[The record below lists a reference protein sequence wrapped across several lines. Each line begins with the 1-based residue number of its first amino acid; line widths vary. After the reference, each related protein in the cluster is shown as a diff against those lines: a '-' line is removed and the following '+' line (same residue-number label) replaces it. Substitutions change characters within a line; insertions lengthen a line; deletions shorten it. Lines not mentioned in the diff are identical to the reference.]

1 MAEPSDNAAGLRKR
15 PAQGTMPAV
24 HARSPP
30 MSRPFRVPVFLLQ
43 SAVAGLAL
51 AFVVL
56 HFAPGLVERL
66 RGSDPQA
73 AGPAPSSYAAAVK
86 HASPAVVSLYANR
99 IVTERVLL
107 PPDPITQRFSGLTVG
122 PTVRRRESILGS
134 GVIVSQDGYV
144 LTNHHVITGAQQ
156 IRIALWDGRVT
167 DARVIGSDAE
177 TDLAVL
183 KVEGNGLPALGLDP
197 AVTLEVGD
205 VVLAIGNALGLSQ
218 TVTLGIVSGL
228 GRTPL
233 NQAIEEEF
241 IQTDAAINEG
251 NSGGALI
258 SASGQLVGIN
268 TFVLGRRS
276 GAEGIG
282 FAIPMSV
289 AADVFAQIRDTGV
302 VRRGWMGVE
311 YGDAPV
317 LPGSSDA
324 LSPRGV
330 ALTEIYVG
338 GPAHAAGLMPGDVLL
353 SFDGE
358 SIDDQAAL
366 RAREAAKPPGSSV
379 EVAGLRAGVPFV
391 ARLDLIQRPS
401 ANR

>member
-1 MAEPSDNAAGLRKR
+1 MAEPTDNADGLRGP
-15 PAQGTMPAV
+15 PAQGTMPA
-24 HARSPP
+24 APASGLP
-30 MSRPFRVPVFLLQ
+30 MPRPFRVPVFLLQ
-43 SAVAGLAL
+43 SAIAGLAL
-51 AFVVL
+51 AFIVL
-56 HFAPGLVERL
+56 HFAPGLAERL
-66 RGSDPQA
+66 RSGAPA
-73 AGPAPSSYAAAVK
+73 AGASSPSSYADAVK
-86 HASPAVVSLYANR
+86 RASPAVVSLYANR

-107 PPDPITQRFSGLTVG
+107 PPDPLTQRFSGLTVG

-134 GVIVSQDGYV
+134 GVIVSEDGYV
-144 LTNHHVITGAQQ
+144 LTNHHVITGAEQ

-183 KVEGNGLPALGLDP
+183 KVEGRGLPALGLDP
-197 AVTLEVGD
+197 KVALQVGD

-258 SASGQLVGIN
+258 SADGQLVGIN

-289 AADVFAQIRDTGV
+289 VADVFAQIRDTGV
-302 VRRGWMGVE
+302 VRRGWMGAE

-317 LPGSSDA
+317 LPGSTDA

-330 ALTEIYVG
+330 ALTEVYVG
-338 GPAHAAGLMPGDVLL
+338 GPAHVAGLQPGDVLL
-353 SFDGE
+353 SLDRE
-358 SIDDQAAL
+358 TLLDQADL
-366 RAREAAKPPGSSV
+366 RSREAATPPGSTV

-391 ARLDLIQRPS
+391 ATLALIQRPS
-401 ANR
+401 PSR

>member
-1 MAEPSDNAAGLRKR
+1 
-15 PAQGTMPAV
+15 MP
-24 HARSPP
+24 
-30 MSRPFRVPVFLLQ
+30 RPFRVPVFLLQ
-43 SAVAGLAL
+43 SAIAGLAL
-51 AFVVL
+51 AFIVL
-56 HFAPGLVERL
+56 HFAPGLAERL
-66 RGSDPQA
+66 RSGAPA
-73 AGPAPSSYAAAVK
+73 AGASGPSSYADAVK
-86 HASPAVVSLYANR
+86 RASPAVVSLYANR

-107 PPDPITQRFSGLTVG
+107 PPDPITQRFSGLTIG
-122 PTVRRRESILGS
+122 PTVRRREPILGS
-134 GVIVSQDGYV
+134 GVIVSEDGYV
-144 LTNHHVITGAQQ
+144 LTNHHVITGAEQ

-167 DARVIGSDAE
+167 DARVVGSDSE

-183 KVEGNGLPALGLDP
+183 KVEGSGLPALGLDP
-197 AVTLEVGD
+197 AIPLQVGD

-258 SASGQLVGIN
+258 NAQGQLVGIN
-268 TFVLGRRS
+268 TFVLGRRN

-302 VRRGWMGVE
+302 VTRGWMGAE

-317 LPGSSDA
+317 LPGSTD
-324 LSPRGV
+324 LFGPRGV
-330 ALTEIYVG
+330 ALTEVYVG
-338 GPAHAAGLMPGDVLL
+338 GPAHAAGLRPGDVLL

-358 SIDDQAAL
+358 TIADQADL
-366 RAREAAKPPGSSV
+366 RGREAAKSPNSKV

-391 ARLDLIQRPS
+391 ATLDLIQRPS
-401 ANR
+401 PSR